1 MVKLIRDYYPT
12 FCQEGHIN
20 HHAYMDDRIYDRY
33 CCCAAILSNPNA
45 AWLLLF
51 PIVLLGLYFARSW
64 LKLMFAL
71 VLGFIWVFGHVLFFQ
86 HNTFPA
92 EFEGKEILVEGTIAS
107 IPKLTDRSTQF
118 NFKTKFNSKD
128 YLIKLSW
135 YEKLYRPP
143 QAGES
148 WRLLVKLKR
157 PHASMNPGGF
167 DYERNLYRKGI
178 SATGYVR
185 RNDVNQ
191 PLTDDIGS
199 NLSNTIVKLRQSI
212 SNSLRKDL
220 QGKPHQGVIE
230 ALAIGDRNR
239 ITTKEWDVLIRTG
252 TIHLVAISGLHI
264 GLVAG
269 FAFFL
274 IRALASRLSFIL
286 KRMPAQVPA
295 AVVAIVAAF
304 IYALLAGFTIPTQR
318 AFLMVCVVMISLIQR
333 RSVPASNIISF
344 SLLVIL
350 LFDPMS
356 VLDVGFWLSFGAVT
370 IILFASIGRLKPPTA
385 LISMSKIQFVIA
397 IGMLPLML
405 LFFQRLSLAAPIA
418 NLVAVPLVS
427 FITVPSTLLATITID
442 ILPSLSNGLFF
453 IAVESLKWLW
463 VMIDWLS
470 VQPWAV
476 VDTRVVS
483 TWSLVLAI
491 VGAIYLL
498 MPRGMPARWT
508 ALLLF
513 LPALLGN
520 RTDLNQGELNITL
533 IDVGQG
539 LSILLQTQHH
549 SLVFDAGPRYSS
561 SFDAGKNIVIPFLK
575 SQGIL
580 EVDTLIVSHGDNDH
594 SGGANAIL
602 KNLSVKK
609 VISGA
614 NRKRW
619 HNDKAIPCRS
629 GQSWQ
634 WDNVHFE
641 ILHPQSDKFEGGN
654 NQSCVLQV
662 RVGDRV
668 VLLPADIE
676 RATEQLL
683 IKQYGNK
690 LKSHILIAPHHGSK
704 TSSSQAFLEQVAPEM
719 VLISDGYRNRYR
731 FPHSSVIKRYA
742 AKNITWLETQHSG
755 AISVLVTPSR
765 VSEPIRWREKLRRYW
780 HSQ

>member
-1 MVKLIRDYYPT
+1 MRTWTIAFMIGIV
-12 FCQEGHIN
+12 
-20 HHAYMDDRIYDRY
+20 
-33 CCCAAILSNPNA
+33 AAQQSSQIPNS

-51 PIVLLGLYFARSW
+51 PIVLLGLYFAQSW
-64 LKLMFAL
+64 LKLIFAFA
-71 VLGFIWVFGHVLFFQ
+71 LGFIWVFTHIILFQ
-86 HNTFPA
+86 HNNFPS

-107 IPKLTDRSTQF
+107 IPKWSERSTKF
-118 NFKTKFNSKD
+118 NFKTKFNTKD

-135 YEKLYRPP
+135 YEKLYRSP
-143 QAGES
+143 QAGER
-148 WRLLVKLKR
+148 WRLLVKLKQ
-157 PHASMNPGGF
+157 PHGAINPGGF

-185 RNDVNQ
+185 RNDANQ
-191 PLTDDIGS
+191 RLSEHDIDSGLF
-199 NLSNTIVKLRQSI
+199 NIIDGFRQSI
-212 SNSLRKDL
+212 SNSLRKRL
-220 QGKPHQGVIE
+220 EGKPHQGVIE

-239 ITTKEWDVLIRTG
+239 ITSEEWDVLIRTG

-274 IRALASRLSFIL
+274 MRALVSRLGFVL
-286 KRMPAQVPA
+286 KRMPVQVPA
-295 AVVAIVAAF
+295 AVAAIAVAF

-318 AFLMVCVVMISLIQR
+318 AFLMVCIVMISLIQR
-333 RSVPASNIISF
+333 RSVPASNIIAF

-356 VLDVGFWLSFGAVT
+356 VLDVGFWLSFGAVA

-385 LISMSKIQFVIA
+385 LIGMSKIQFVIA

-405 LFFQRLSLAAPIA
+405 LFFQRLSIAAPLA

-427 FITVPSTLLATITID
+427 FITVPSTLLATMTID
-442 ILPSLSNGLFF
+442 VLPSLSNGLFF
-453 IAVESLKWLW
+453 IAVESLKLLW

-470 VQPWAV
+470 VQSWAV
-476 VDTRVVS
+476 VDTTVVS
-483 TWSLVLAI
+483 TWSLLLAI
-491 VGAIYLL
+491 VGATYLL
-498 MPRGMPARWT
+498 MPRGIPARWV

-513 LPALLGN
+513 LPALLGT
-520 RTDLNQGELNITL
+520 RTTLNQGELNITL

-539 LSILLQTQHH
+539 LSVLLQTQHH

-561 SFDAGKNIVIPFLK
+561 SFDAGKNIVIPFLR
-575 SQGIL
+575 SQGVL
-580 EVDTLIVSHGDNDH
+580 EVDALIISHGDNDH

-609 VISGA
+609 IISGA

-619 HNDKAIPCRS
+619 HNDKAIACSS

-634 WDNVHFE
+634 WDNIHFE
-641 ILHPQSDKFEGGN
+641 ILHPQSGKFEGGN

-662 RVGDRV
+662 RVADKAI
-668 VLLPADIE
+668 LLPADIE

-683 IKQYGNK
+683 IKQYGDK
-690 LKSHILIAPHHGSK
+690 LKSQILIAPHHGSK
-704 TSSSQAFLEQVAPEM
+704 TSSSQAFLEQVSPQM
-719 VLISDGYRNRYR
+719 VLIANGYRNRYR
-731 FPHSSVIKRYA
+731 FPHSNVTKRYA
-742 AKNITWLETQHSG
+742 AEHISWLETQDSG
-755 AISVLVTPSR
+755 AISVLVTPQR